1 MIQHLDNWLAQYRTP
16 FWEAIYLDNNAA
28 CQASLQQA
36 RDALAN
42 APFSEDERQALGVYV
57 DFMQYQLKHYFAAN
71 AMQRAELARG
81 QIVSISMASRGPLA
95 TVMEARCSLT
105 QRCWAHAMHGIG
117 IPRGHVDRFF
127 GQVPEEDRDHQLMN
141 YLSFWAFAMR
151 DLDYM
156 EQSYRYFLL
165 VPVEFMVDF
174 SRQRVKVMQ
183 AALRLELERHD
194 LLRLIELMHPP
205 PTDAAPY
212 ACRLVRE
219 AAAAGAGGKEAD
231 QRINDRGLRAEAQ
244 RTAGPPAGGAAA
256 QPEPGEDLAE
266 LLVE

>member
-16 FWEAIYLDNNAA
+16 FWEAIYLDNNTA

-141 YLSFWAFAMR
+141 YLSFWAFAVR

-194 LLRLIELMHPP
+194 LLRLIELMPHRMH
-205 PTDAAPY
+205 AAWFEKLLLPV
-212 ACRLVRE
+212 LQE
-219 AAAAGAGGKEAD
+219 KKLISESTLAAFEQKRSELLA
-231 QRINDRGLRAEAQ
+231 R
-244 RTAGPPAGGAAA
+244 PPAVPPRS
-256 QPEPGEDLAE
+256 QSPGKISLNF
-266 LLVE
+266 